1 MTQLDL
7 FRNQEPGGRAAST
20 ERRLAAWLDAPKPTD
35 TLNIG
40 NRKIPVHVG
49 EFWTPKQ
56 RQASTLH
63 EVSYRACF
71 KPQLPDF
78 FIDRLT
84 IEGDL
89 VYDPFAGRGTTA
101 VEAALHDRK
110 VITNDVNPLNRI
122 FTEPRLEVPDLRS
135 IYDRLRTIQI
145 VSGIKADL
153 DLSMFF
159 HPDTEAEIVSLR
171 NYLIRRKAEASEDE
185 VDRWIR
191 MVATNRLTGHSK
203 GFFSVYTLPPNQ
215 AASAEN
221 QTKINEKLDQ
231 IPEYRD
237 TRRLI
242 YEKSRQLQSSL
253 TETERANLRRAAK
266 TALYLMSSAVE
277 TKEITPS
284 SVQLTVTSPPFL
296 DVVQYADDNWLRC
309 WFNNLDANEISQK
322 ITMCKKIEDW
332 AGVMGRVF
340 GELYRVTKRD
350 GWVAFEVGEVR
361 NGKVKLEEIVAP
373 LGVEAGFECNAILI
387 NSQKFTKTANIWG
400 VKNNRHGTNSNR
412 IVLFSKV

>member
-1 MTQLDL
+1 
-7 FRNQEPGGRAAST
+7 
-20 ERRLAAWLDAPKPTD
+20 
-35 TLNIG
+35 
-40 NRKIPVHVG
+40 
-49 EFWTPKQ
+49 
-56 RQASTLH
+56 
-63 EVSYRACF
+63 
-71 KPQLPDF
+71 
-78 FIDRLT
+78 
-84 IEGDL
+84 
-89 VYDPFAGRGTTA
+89 
-101 VEAALHDRK
+101 
-110 VITNDVNPLNRI
+110 
-122 FTEPRLEVPDLRS
+122 
-135 IYDRLRTIQI
+135 
-145 VSGIKADL
+145 
-153 DLSMFF
+153 
-159 HPDTEAEIVSLR
+159 
-171 NYLIRRKAEASEDE
+171 
-185 VDRWIR
+185 
-191 MVATNRLTGHSK
+191 
-203 GFFSVYTLPPNQ
+203 
-215 AASAEN
+215 
-221 QTKINEKLDQ
+221 
-231 IPEYRD
+231 
-237 TRRLI
+237 
-242 YEKSRQLQSSL
+242 
-253 TETERANLRRAAK
+253 
-266 TALYLMSSAVE
+266 MSSAVE